1 MILDE
6 QRLAVTRDTAARI
19 TGLSRRRLDYW
30 ARTDFVAPST
40 DDQLTPGRR
49 IRLYD
54 FLDLLGLMVAA
65 QLMER
70 GVSLP
75 HVRQIVSHLRARGYE
90 QPLTQLTWA
99 TQGKRV
105 YFQHADGS
113 WEGDLRPRQ
122 TVLSQV
128 LNLELLRAEIKD
140 KARRPSALAGTIER
154 RRGALGNKQLL
165 AGTRVPVETVRRY
178 LDHGKSTA
186 DILRSFPVLS
196 EEDIEAVRNISV
208 A

>member
-19 TGLSRRRLDYW
+19 TGLSRRRLDGW
-30 ARTDFVAPST
+30 ARTDFLAPST
-40 DDQLTPGRR
+40 DNQLTPGRR

-65 QLMER
+65 QLIER

-75 HVRQIVSHLRARGYE
+75 HIRQIVSHLRARGYG

-99 TQGKRV
+99 THGKRV

-186 DILRSFPVLS
+186 EILRSFPVLS
-196 EEDIEAVRNISV
+196 EEDIEAVRNTSV

>member
-19 TGLSRRRLDYW
+19 TGLSRRRLNRW
-30 ARTDFVAPST
+30 ARTDFLAPST

-49 IRLYD
+49 IRFYD

-65 QLMER
+65 QLIER
-70 GVSLP
+70 GVPLP
-75 HVRQIVSHLRARGYE
+75 HIRQIVSHLRARGYE
-90 QPLTQLTWA
+90 QPLAQLTWA
-99 TQGKRV
+99 THGKRV
-105 YFQHADGS
+105 YFQHPDGS

-128 LNLELLRAEIKD
+128 LNLELLRAEIRE

-154 RRGALGNKQLL
+154 RRGALGNKQVL

-186 DILRSFPVLS
+186 EILRSFPVLS
-196 EEDIEAVRNISV
+196 EEDIEAVRNTSV